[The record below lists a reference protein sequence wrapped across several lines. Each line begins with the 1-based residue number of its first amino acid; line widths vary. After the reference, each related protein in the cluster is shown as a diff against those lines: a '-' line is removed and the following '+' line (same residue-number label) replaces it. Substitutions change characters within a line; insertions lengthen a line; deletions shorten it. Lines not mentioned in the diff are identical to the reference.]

1 MAEITITGENFEREV
16 VRSDKPV
23 LLDFWASWCGPC
35 MMVAPVL
42 KEIADE
48 YEGKVRVGKVNVDE
62 QPALADKFHISSIPT
77 LVLMKNGAI
86 VQTSVG
92 FKSKAQIEAMLS

>member
-16 VRSDKPV
+16 VQSDKPV

-86 VQTSVG
+86 VQTSIG

>member
-16 VRSDKPV
+16 VKSDKPV

-35 MMVAPVL
+35 MMVAPIL

-48 YEGKVRVGKVNVDE
+48 YEGKVCIGKVNVDE
-62 QPALADKFHISSIPT
+62 QPALADKFNISSIPT
-77 LVLMKNGAI
+77 LVLMKNGKI

-92 FKSKAQIEAMLS
+92 FKPKAQIEAMLL